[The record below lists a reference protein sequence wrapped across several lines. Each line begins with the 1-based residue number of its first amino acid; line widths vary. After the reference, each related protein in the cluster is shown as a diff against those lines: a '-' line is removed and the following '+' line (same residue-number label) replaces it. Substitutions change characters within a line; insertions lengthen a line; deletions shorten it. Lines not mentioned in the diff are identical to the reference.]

1 MKFFF
6 NVLEFFRLYVFV
18 NISVW
23 LKVLGNY
30 YFILYIKDINF
41 WRLYCDI
48 ELKFVGNDCLG
59 VGY

>member
-6 NVLEFFRLYVFV
+6 DVLEFFRLYVFV

-41 WRLYCDI
+41 
-48 ELKFVGNDCLG
+48 
-59 VGY
+59 